1 MYELRD
7 LLFPLFNLKI
17 KKKIIIIIIKEIK
30 RGELKVHSSSLID
43 NTIHRDLE

>member
-17 KKKIIIIIIKEIK
+17 KKKIIIIIKEIK
-30 RGELKVHSSSLID
+30 SGELKVHSSSLID

>member
-17 KKKIIIIIIKEIK
+17 KKKKIIIIKEIK

>member
-17 KKKIIIIIIKEIK
+17 KKKIIIIIKEIK